1 MGFTTLRIQT
11 METKVCRKCGIEKP
25 LTEYSFKRPKNRK
38 PGLQPRCKSCAKED
52 TQLWKEQQSS
62 KRLKDL
68 YYKRTY
74 GMSLDEFS
82 MLLETQQN
90 KCKLCYR
97 DVTIEGLGPDRAVV
111 DHCHKDGHVRGI
123 LCNECNRALGY
134 FHDNIQA
141 LENAVDYLRSDNAFP
156 KKWRSP
162 V

>member
-1 MGFTTLRIQT
+1 MKQC
-11 METKVCRKCGIEKP
+11 KKCLEWKP
-25 LTEYSFKRPKNRK
+25 LTEYSKKNAKGRK
-38 PGLQPRCKSCAKED
+38 PSLQPRCKECSKED
-52 TQLWKEQQSS
+52 TNLWRSQQSS
-62 KRLKDL
+62 ERLKDL
-68 YYKRTY
+68 YYKRMY
-74 GMSLDEFS
+74 GMSLEEYS
-82 MLLETQQN
+82 ILLETQQN

-97 DVTIEGLGPDRAVV
+97 DITIEGLGPDRAVV

-141 LENAVDYLRSDNAFP
+141 LENAIDYLRSDNAFP